1 MTSKV
6 GVGARCVVW
15 TAVGQGECVPM
26 HCGRDI
32 GLRSP
37 VAKVSVPLL
46 VAGVEMLHL
55 EDRRTTRLVRFTAHI
70 NNAFAVMIH

>member
-1 MTSKV
+1 M

-32 GLRSP
+32 GLRPP

-46 VAGVEMLHL
+46 VAGAEMLHL
-55 EDRRTTRLVRFTAHI
+55 EDRRATPDWSESQLTSTRCLPL
-70 NNAFAVMIH
+70 

>member
-26 HCGRDI
+26 HRGRDI

-55 EDRRTTRLVRFTAHI
+55 VERRTPGWSDSQHTSTRCLPS
-70 NNAFAVMIH
+70 

>member
-1 MTSKV
+1 MRVTSKV

-15 TAVGQGECVPM
+15 TAVGQGECMPM

-55 EDRRTTRLVRFTAHI
+55 KDRRTPGWSDSQHTSTRCLPL
-70 NNAFAVMIH
+70 